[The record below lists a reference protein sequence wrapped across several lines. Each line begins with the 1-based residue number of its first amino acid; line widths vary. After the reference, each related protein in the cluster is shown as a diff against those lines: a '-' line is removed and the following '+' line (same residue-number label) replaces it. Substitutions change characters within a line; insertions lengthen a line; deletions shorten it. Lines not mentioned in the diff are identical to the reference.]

1 MPVGRLSWVA
11 TAVTIALACG
21 LDAGVVAASPASA
34 GGRTAPAGS
43 AGKHRKKRPSKR
55 AACKPG
61 QAQLHVGRRTI
72 CVTHSLRGARTTP
85 QAALVA
91 TALHLGIGAT
101 RDRRGRRSRSLATLL
116 GRTGPHAQ
124 ANLERAIS
132 VGLAKDAKLAL
143 AGARGARAA
152 APPRAAAADACE
164 SDLVEQANKEL
175 AEASPSEKEAAQK
188 EIGELESKK
197 SIKSGDTEVS
207 LGIEHGA
214 LELGIDI
221 KAKGVSVQVHIRSCG
236 EGALKLDACPTA
248 AGKVEGHG
256 HAELQAAFKVSEGA
270 TVVMSQSFKFGGET
284 KVKAQTGDDGKLDY
298 YDIKHLYSLVGSFGG
313 TKAKFGPITV
323 DTTYIGEAHIDMRSG
338 GGALP
343 PAEVDVMMSMA
354 GVDPAERIA
363 AEIKLAREA
372 QAQADKEFAA
382 EVEKATKQLR
392 DQERSWL
399 TPNTCASVQFEP
411 ISESLKLHKGQ
422 TGSFKSRTEAKGGG
436 APASAS
442 WTLGAQQNA
451 TFTSSGS
458 EGNPLSSSYSVTEAG
473 AGKLVSATLK
483 ATSKAGVAEGTW
495 KQKTESV
502 IQTMTGSFSGRSE
515 REGEVLEWSGTATFA
530 RIPES
535 ADGTSVLETVS
546 SDVTMTVTGT
556 AGTGC
561 KVAGEETVPI
571 FEKSAF
577 TVLGEATPGVG
588 YDIDAPFGYPGLI
601 DVMFSACPPKGEGY
615 SGTVTVPNE
624 AILTGDVLAGPLAL
638 VKTSPDG
645 LTFTGSA
652 TAVEAEEDL
661 SWSWSFKGS
670 T

>member
-1 MPVGRLSWVA
+1 MGRLSWVA
-11 TAVTIALACG
+11 AAVTIALACW
-21 LDAGVVAASPASA
+21 LGVGAAAASPTSA
-34 GGRTAPAGS
+34 GRTAS
-43 AGKHRKKRPSKR
+43 ATSAAKHKKKRPSKR

-72 CVTHSLRGARTTP
+72 CVTHSLKVAHTTP
-85 QAALVA
+85 QAALLA

-101 RDRRGRRSRSLATLL
+101 RDRRGRHTRSLATLL

-132 VGLAKDAKLAL
+132 IGLVKDAKLAL

-152 APPRAAAADACE
+152 ALPRAAAADACE

-175 AEASPSEKEAAQK
+175 AEASPSEREAAQK

-197 SIKSGDTEVS
+197 SIKSGDAEVS
-207 LGIEHGA
+207 LGIERGA

-284 KVKAQTGDDGKLDY
+284 TVKAQTGDDGKLDY

-323 DTTYIGEAHIDMRSG
+323 DTTYIGEAHVDMRSG

-442 WTLGAQQNA
+442 WTLSAQQNA
-451 TFTSSGS
+451 TVTPSGS
-458 EGNPLSSSYSVTEAG
+458 EGNPLTSSYSVTEAG

-502 IQTMTGSFSGRSE
+502 IQVMTGSFSGRDE

-535 ADGTSVLETVS
+535 ADGTSVLEPTSSELTVTVS
-546 SDVTMTVTGT
+546 GTAPTGCTVTG
-556 AGTGC
+556 
-561 KVAGEETVPI
+561 KERVPI
-571 FEKSAF
+571 FERSAIS
-577 TVLGEATPGVG
+577 VLGEGAPGVG
-588 YDIDAPFGYPGLI
+588 YDIDVPFGFPDTMSVTFGP
-601 DVMFSACPPKGEGY
+601 CPPKVTGGP
-615 SGTVTVPNE
+615 GTISLPNE
-624 AILTGDVLAGPLAL
+624 ALLTGDALTGGPSAL

-645 LTFTGSA
+645 VTYAGSA
-652 TAVEAEEDL
+652 KAAEPEASL
-661 SWSWSFKGS
+661 SWSWSFTGS